1 MGWTQISGC
10 ASKPHRLA
18 ATQNRRGGHTQYP
31 PHSFVDEFQLPA
43 TRAFLFLSRLLL
55 WLAPYSGADP
65 GTSKTTA
72 PYPRCPQM
80 PLLRRPLVPFLSK
93 TLSST
98 LPIPLR
104 CASHH
109 LMQKAD

>member
-18 ATQNRRGGHTQYP
+18 ATKNRRGGHTKSP

-43 TRAFLFLSRLLL
+43 TRPFLFLSRLLL
-55 WLAPYSGADP
+55 CLAPYSGADP

-72 PYPRCPQM
+72 VYPRCSRIRSFPP
-80 PLLRRPLVPFLSK
+80 PLGRLFGKPLSAALA
-93 TLSST
+93 
-98 LPIPLR
+98 LPHRGAIPIR
-104 CASHH
+104 MHT
-109 LMQKAD
+109 

>member
-18 ATQNRRGGHTQYP
+18 ATKNRRGGHTKSP

-72 PYPRCPQM
+72 PYPRCSPM
-80 PLLRRPLVPFLSK
+80 PLLPRPLVRFLSN

-98 LPIPLR
+98 LAIPLR
-104 CASHH
+104 CATNPLKH
-109 LMQKAD
+109 KAD